1 MQIKM
6 KRLIALGSAIF
17 SLSVFSAEPIHWKG
31 GDWDFSGAPKGALLT
46 DNSGWWGRSVYT
58 GVTYSYENAPVN
70 PRDVIPGDK
79 EGAFGRRLI
88 DGNTRTGWHRPV
100 GMTKGRPIV
109 AVFDFKRPCVFTE
122 VNLLSEKSPKAE
134 AKIEVSADGE
144 NWMSFAAAS
153 CTGSLTRIKSEKPG
167 RGRYLK
173 VSYKSNSSPTTYLDE
188 VLVWGEG
195 EVSKTYPENIR
206 PIPRGDALRVPQ
218 LPKGAV
224 SWIPLQDPTAKS
236 KEQFGQPM
244 VSFAPDVT
252 AGGQIIMARNETET
266 RYFAVANGTDRPVA
280 VAMSAPDFGKGV
292 KAELRIGG
300 LVRTQKPKYKLTEK
314 QKFDMLLTGDEPED
328 AFDAN
333 RLGVIPFFAP
343 GMIPHENFLRKY
355 TANPEQIAAFPSRV
369 VIEPGE
375 CAVVMLRVTTE
386 GAAPGERGGIM
397 KAGPAVRKVSVR
409 VADAFLPEEDL
420 PWIYAWAPFTPQFP
434 FESRTRW
441 ANDARAVRALG
452 VTALPGFPKKNSKVD
467 LASRGRRDKMMF
479 RAAGISSWLDG
490 QIYNAKLSTLNERGR
505 ADITSQLAKVR
516 AQAGE
521 CGIRPEQVFL
531 TLVDEPGARNAKIC
545 GEVCRFIKETAPD
558 LNIYLNPSFWAK
570 TRFAPTEEIIDALGG
585 YYADFVDVSVP
596 YRSLVECEKGRQA
609 LWTTKRRV
617 NASYAHPAHRA
628 GRSIAWAN
636 FRYGLDGF
644 AYWCYFWNSGGDP
657 WDIRTWRIYSY
668 EVDMVLPLENGVAI
682 TPIYEEMREAW
693 EDWRLLTLLRTSGRK
708 DTLNAL
714 LEEFAGS
721 FRKEDIETSKPYACD
736 FLALRDRALAAFI
749 CK

>member
-17 SLSVFSAEPIHWKG
+17 SLSVFSAEPIHWRG

-46 DNSGWWGRSVYT
+46 DNGGWWGRSVYT
-58 GVTYSYENAPVN
+58 GVTYSYEVDPGN

-100 GMTKGRPIV
+100 GITKGRPVV
-109 AVFDFKRPCVFTE
+109 AVFDFKRPCVFNE
-122 VNLLSEKSPKAE
+122 VDLMSEKSPQAE
-134 AKIEVSADGE
+134 TKVEVSADGT
-144 NWMSFAAAS
+144 NWTAFAAAS
-153 CTGSLTRIKSEKPG
+153 CSNALTRLTAEKSG
-167 RGRYLK
+167 RGRYLR
-173 VSYKSNSSPTTYLDE
+173 VSYKSRTSHTTYLDE
-188 VLVWGEG
+188 VLAWGEG
-195 EVSKTYPENIR
+195 EVSKAYPENIR
-206 PIPRGDALRVPQ
+206 TIPRGDVLRVPDA
-218 LPKGAV
+218 PKGAV
-224 SWIPLQDPTAKS
+224 SWLPLQDPTAKS

-244 VSFAPDVT
+244 VSFAPDAA
-252 AGGQIIMARNETET
+252 AGGRILMARNETET
-266 RYFAVANGTDRPVA
+266 RYFAVVNGTEKPVA
-280 VAMSAPDFGKGV
+280 VALSAPGFGGGV

-314 QKFDMLLTGDEPED
+314 QKFDMLLTGDEPEA

-333 RLGVIPFFAP
+333 RLGIIPFFAAGTVP
-343 GMIPHENFLRKY
+343 PENFLKKY
-355 TANPEQIAAFPSRV
+355 TANPEQIAGFPSRV
-369 VIEPGE
+369 EIAPGE

-386 GAAPGERGGIM
+386 GAAPGERRGIM
-397 KAGPAVRKVSVR
+397 KAGGAVRTVDVC
-409 VADAFLPEEDL
+409 VVDATLSEDEL

-441 ANDARAVRALG
+441 ANDARAVRDLG

-467 LASRGRRDKMMF
+467 FASRGRRDKMMF
-479 RAAGISSWLDG
+479 RAAGISPRLDG
-490 QIYNAKLSTLNERGR
+490 KIYNAKITSLDEQGR
-505 ADITSQLAKVR
+505 AEITGQLAKVR
-516 AQAGE
+516 AQSVE
-521 CGIRPEQVFL
+521 SGIRPQQVFL
-531 TLVDEPGARNAKIC
+531 TLVDEPGVRNAKIC
-545 GEVCRFIKETAPD
+545 GEVCRFIKQTEPD
-558 LNIYLNPSFWAK
+558 MNIYLNPSFWAG

-596 YRSLVECEKGRQA
+596 YRSLVECKLGRKA

-636 FRYGLDGF
+636 YRYGLDGF
-644 AYWCYFWNSGGDP
+644 AYWCYFWNTGGDP

-682 TPIYEEMREAW
+682 TPVYEEMREAW
-693 EDWRLLTLLRTSGRK
+693 EDWRILALLRKRGKT
-708 DTLNAL
+708 DVLNAL
-714 LEEFAGS
+714 LEEFAKS
-721 FRKEDIETSKPYACD
+721 FSKKDIESSKPYTCD
-736 FLALRDRALAAFI
+736 FQKLRNRALGAFI
-749 CK
+749 RK